1 MHKLSLAIKF
11 IFSIILFVSTLHAV
25 DLNWEN
31 DYDDALKQAQ
41 KDQKLVYL
49 FVGADKCKYCD
60 KYKETTLSQKE
71 VIIRIKKDFIPLYMS
86 RDQDL
91 IPEKFE
97 LYGVPRHYFLTAKGE
112 IITEYQGIWDPSGL
126 YSLLDE
132 AISEQD
138 NL

>member
-1 MHKLSLAIKF
+1 L
-11 IFSIILFVSTLHAV
+11 
-25 DLNWEN
+25 E
-31 DYDDALKQAQ
+31 QAQ
-41 KDQKLVYL
+41 KENKLVYL

-60 KYKETTLSQKE
+60 KYKETTLSKKE
-71 VIIRIKKDFIPLYMS
+71 VITRIKKDFMPLYMS

-97 LYGVPRHYFLTAKGE
+97 LYGVPRHYFSTSKGE
-112 IITEYQGIWDPSGL
+112 IIAEYQGIWDPSGL

-132 AISEQD
+132 AISEKN